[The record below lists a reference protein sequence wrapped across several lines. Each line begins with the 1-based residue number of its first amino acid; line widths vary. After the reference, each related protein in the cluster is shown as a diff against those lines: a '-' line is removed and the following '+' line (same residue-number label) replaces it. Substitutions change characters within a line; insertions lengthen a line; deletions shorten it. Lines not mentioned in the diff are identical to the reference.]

1 MTSSLPLRNLG
12 VVALAAAQL
21 LVAVSPLNAQEHTSE
36 EAVRALESRRA
47 EALLRADSDALSR
60 MVADEFVEIS
70 RLGQLRTKQDNLRD
84 IASGDLKLA
93 SVSYED
99 LTVRVYGDVAVLMGI
114 ANNTGTFRGIPFSG
128 AIRYS
133 RVFVRRDGR
142 WQAVA
147 MQHTPL
153 TALPAVPSPAR
164 P

>member
-1 MTSSLPLRNLG
+1 MTSSLPPQSLA
-12 VVALAAAQL
+12 VVVMAATQMLIA
-21 LVAVSPLNAQEHTSE
+21 SSLNAQEQTPE

-47 EALLRADSDALSR
+47 EALLTADTDALSR

-70 RLGQLRTKQDNLRD
+70 RLGQLRSKEDNLRD
-84 IASGDLKLA
+84 IASGDLKLT

-99 LTVRVYGDVAVLMGI
+99 LTVRVYDDVAVLMGV
-114 ANNTGTFRGIPFSG
+114 ANNAGTFRGFPFTG

-133 RVFVRRDGR
+133 RIFVRRDGR
-142 WQAVA
+142 WLAVA

-153 TALPAVPSPAR
+153 PAPPALPPPAQ